1 MNWDNPFNKKNIGDT
16 VMGLIGPASG
26 ILGNSISGGYQ
37 SGVGN
42 TMQGLGTV
50 ASAIPGP
57 YGTIASAGLNVLGG
71 VSNALF
77 GERVNQERLNTVNN
91 SINYLSG
98 FNSNANSFDDLQ
110 DIASVGNFKNP
121 YSGGLFNKSAK
132 RKNRALRTQFN
143 NALDFANRSI
153 GNNIDNLIQSQ
164 EDEFL
169 SNYFADGG
177 SIKPENRGKFTA
189 LPKQYKDGGPLTN
202 GGIFSNGVI
211 FIESGG
217 THEDNPME
225 GVMLGM
231 DSSGVPNLVEEGEVI
246 WNDYV
251 FSDRLQV
258 PDDVKEKYKL
268 RGAKDMTYAQAAK
281 KIQKES
287 SERPNDPISKN
298 GLDTMLAKL
307 AIEQEKDRIAKEPNI
322 YANGGNL
329 FAVGGPYEYG
339 TSILNYDKNKDT
351 SSIYKKGSNYMNN
364 RQYAL
369 DNWDT
374 PYVQNWLNKS
384 YIPFVNS
391 YNKSRGY
398 NGSFTVNKDQ
408 FAKGTLDSQWGG
420 MHQGLMGFMTP
431 DEEALATSIK
441 DNSSPVPDFVDTD
454 LLKKNMA
461 TPIDLSINSS
471 RKAPKSKNNNVE
483 PTWLRYAPV
492 VGSALS
498 VVNDFMPW
506 SRPDYSNVNAIL
518 EASKDAGNFR
528 EVSPEFIGNYLR
540 YQPFDRDFYLNKLNA
555 SAGATRRGIINQSGN
570 NRATAMAGLIASDYN
585 TLGKIGDLAR
595 QAEEYNLA
603 QRERVEAFN
612 RGTNQFNAEARMK
625 ADIANQEATLR
636 ARASRLSGAA
646 QAAAM
651 RQGIDDRIAA
661 SRSANFTNLF
671 NNLGEIGREA
681 YARNMIRTNPALY
694 YDIGKDGE
702 VSYKTNSRKK
712 SRGGYLTIRNHR
724 KKGGKNA

>member
-189 LPKQYKDGGPLTN
+189 LKKRTGTWFKEHGTPALNSAHWSHASGGNPKQYKDGGPLTN

-329 FAVGGPYEYG
+329 FAVGGPY
-339 TSILNYDKNKDT
+339 
-351 SSIYKKGSNYMNN
+351 
-364 RQYAL
+364 
-369 DNWDT
+369 
-374 PYVQNWLNKS
+374 
-384 YIPFVNS
+384 
-391 YNKSRGY
+391 
-398 NGSFTVNKDQ
+398 
-408 FAKGTLDSQWGG
+408 
-420 MHQGLMGFMTP
+420 
-431 DEEALATSIK
+431 
-441 DNSSPVPDFVDTD
+441 
-454 LLKKNMA
+454 
-461 TPIDLSINSS
+461 
-471 RKAPKSKNNNVE
+471 
-483 PTWLRYAPV
+483 
-492 VGSALS
+492 
-498 VVNDFMPW
+498 
-506 SRPDYSNVNAIL
+506 
-518 EASKDAGNFR
+518 
-528 EVSPEFIGNYLR
+528 
-540 YQPFDRDFYLNKLNA
+540 
-555 SAGATRRGIINQSGN
+555 
-570 NRATAMAGLIASDYN
+570 
-585 TLGKIGDLAR
+585 
-595 QAEEYNLA
+595 
-603 QRERVEAFN
+603 
-612 RGTNQFNAEARMK
+612 
-625 ADIANQEATLR
+625 
-636 ARASRLSGAA
+636 
-646 QAAAM
+646 
-651 RQGIDDRIAA
+651 
-661 SRSANFTNLF
+661 
-671 NNLGEIGREA
+671 
-681 YARNMIRTNPALY
+681 
-694 YDIGKDGE
+694 
-702 VSYKTNSRKK
+702 
-712 SRGGYLTIRNHR
+712 
-724 KKGGKNA
+724 